1 MSWCLRFLSYEVHTL
16 WAWRDAAFWVHFDAF
31 HLLCHW
37 DVCWQPKRVEA
48 PLQISLGAFKVY
60 FVFLLY
66 SRLTA
71 VIFLLSFGYYYW
83 PWVHFLTQTGW
94 GLFVAIPFPHHISR
108 LKRDPTAGISV
119 SPDWKR
125 GKTHPAV
132 PLSPCHRQPSSLAPA
147 GPCSWEAMEMG
158 TRGTAMCLRDRQDHH
173 LLSQGAPVQPLVVDQ
188 ATPVSHRPDGP
199 LMAHC
204 WWRGVMSSAQAHPA
218 GAALQS
224 HASLQG
230 LSGLLHA
237 RKAPRDLVTP
247 ACPLSPF
254 PLFSSPK
261 V

>member
-1 MSWCLRFLSYEVHTL
+1 MSSFPYPNWLRP
-16 WAWRDAAFWVHFDAF
+16 
-31 HLLCHW
+31 
-37 DVCWQPKRVEA
+37 VC
-48 PLQISLGAFKVY
+48 S
-60 FVFLLY
+60 
-66 SRLTA
+66 
-71 VIFLLSFGYYYW
+71 
-83 PWVHFLTQTGW
+83 H
-94 GLFVAIPFPHHISR
+94 PFPSPHFTPEEGSHSR
-108 LKRDPTAGISV
+108 YLCV
-119 SPDWKR
+119 SWLEK